1 MRIADREVRHIAI
14 LGLGR
19 TGRAVLDYSL
29 ANGVDA
35 FVSDNAAIGA
45 EDTAFLTANA
55 VPYEEHGH
63 TERALEQA
71 EMIVLSPGVPRD
83 TALLAQAAFADIP
96 IISELDLA
104 YHLAPRVPLVAVT
117 GTNGKSTTV
126 KLIEAILRGSGLK
139 AIAAGNIGIPFIS
152 LVGDV
157 LAYDVIILEVSSFQ
171 LEQSEAFHPHVAVIL
186 NIAPDH
192 LERHK
197 TMNAYV
203 EAKARLFQQ
212 QSDGDWAIIPADLE
226 SVFSDI
232 AAQKV
237 IFDRL
242 QLPPS
247 PLIVPISPHNRANL
261 RAATAASMCV
271 SPGLDLSKIDLQGI
285 EGAFRLPFRMHEEP
299 RIGSIEVINDSK
311 STNAASAIAALASI
325 TGTSILILG
334 GKHKGAGYESLAA
347 AVKTHRVRHA
357 VLFGAAAGLLRDT
370 LCDTGYTEISE
381 CSTLDQAL
389 SLALDLACDNDTIL
403 FSPACSSYDQYRNY
417 VERGEH
423 FSRLVTAR
431 LE

>member
-14 LGLGR
+14 LGFGR

-29 ANGVDA
+29 AHGMHA
-35 FVSDNAAIGA
+35 FVSDSAGIGA
-45 EDTAFLTANA
+45 EDTAFLTAND

-63 TERALEQA
+63 TKHALEQA

-83 TALLAQAAFADIP
+83 ISLLAQAASAGILV
-96 IISELDLA
+96 ISELDLA

-126 KLIEAILRGSGLK
+126 TLIEAILRGSGLK

-152 LVGDV
+152 LVDDAS
-157 LAYDVIILEVSSFQ
+157 AYDAIILEVSSFQ
-171 LEQSEAFHPHVAVIL
+171 LEQSEAFCPHVAVIL

-197 TMNAYV
+197 TMSAYV
-203 EAKARLFQQ
+203 EAKARLFQHQ
-212 QSDGDWAIIPADLE
+212 NDGDWAIIPADLE

-232 AAQKV
+232 VAQKV
-237 IFDRL
+237 IFDQLRL
-242 QLPPS
+242 PSS
-247 PLIVPISPHNRANL
+247 PLTARISPHNRANL
-261 RAATAASMCV
+261 RAAAAASMCV
-271 SPGLDLSKIDLQGI
+271 SPGLSLSKIDLRGI
-285 EGAFRLPFRMHEEP
+285 EEAFRLPFRMHEEP
-299 RIGSIEVINDSK
+299 RIRTIKVINDSK

-325 TGTSILILG
+325 TGTLILILG
-334 GKHKGAGYESLAA
+334 GKHKGAGYESLAE
-347 AVKTHRVRHA
+347 AVKAHQVRH
-357 VLFGAAAGLLRDT
+357 VILFGAAATLLRDT

-389 SLALDLACDNDTIL
+389 SLALDLASDNDTIL

-423 FSRLVTAR
+423 FSRLIAAR